1 MTLSPFTVVAG
12 TFYRAVDA
20 RFVDSALRGSRSAG
34 RYSPPDAP
42 TLYLSSSPEG
52 VDAAMVAHTDAT
64 TPPRALL
71 TFDVHAERIVD
82 LRDSE
87 ALAALGVDLADAV
100 APWKPAVEVGEEP
113 SSWAV
118 RRRLEEAGAHGLI
131 DPSRTAPGLWHLT
144 LFRWNEDGVPR
155 VTGAPGGVTAGS
167 GASPRRTR

>member
-1 MTLSPFTVVAG
+1 MTPSPFTAVAG
-12 TFYRAVDA
+12 TFYRAVEA

-64 TPPRALL
+64 TPPRELL

-82 LRDSE
+82 LRDAE
-87 ALAALGVDLADAV
+87 ALAALGVDLAAAM

-144 LFRWNEDGVPR
+144 LFRWNEDGTPR
-155 VTGAPGGVTAGS
+155 VT
-167 GASPRRTR
+167 RTL

>member
-64 TPPRALL
+64 TPPRELL

-82 LRDSE
+82 LRDAE
-87 ALAALGVDLADAV
+87 ALGVDLADAM

-131 DPSRTAPGLWHLT
+131 DTRLARPPGCGT
-144 LFRWNEDGVPR
+144 
-155 VTGAPGGVTAGS
+155 
-167 GASPRRTR
+167 

>member
-1 MTLSPFTVVAG
+1 MTPSPFTAVAG
-12 TFYRAVDA
+12 TFYRAVEA

-52 VDAAMVAHTDAT
+52 VDAVMVARTDAT
-64 TPPRALL
+64 TPPRELL

-82 LRDSE
+82 LRDAE
-87 ALAALGVDLADAV
+87 ALAALGVDLAAM

-155 VTGAPGGVTAGS
+155 VT
-167 GASPRRTR
+167 RTL

>member
-64 TPPRALL
+64 TPPRELL

-82 LRDSE
+82 LRDAE
-87 ALAALGVDLADAV
+87 AM

-144 LFRWNEDGVPR
+144 LFRWNEDGAPR
-155 VTGAPGGVTAGS
+155 VT
-167 GASPRRTR
+167 RTL